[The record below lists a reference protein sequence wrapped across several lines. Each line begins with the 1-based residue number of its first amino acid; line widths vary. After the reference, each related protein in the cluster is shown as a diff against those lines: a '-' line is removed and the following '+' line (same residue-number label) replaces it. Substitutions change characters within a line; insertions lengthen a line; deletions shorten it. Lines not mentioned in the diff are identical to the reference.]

1 MEAPTIKSCDSICL
15 PPRLWSSWAMWWMQL
30 AGGNFLMEI
39 VLEFQN
45 RSQECWFGTGL
56 PDYQHGYPLNK
67 MHVYRILNSHNHHN
81 TFGFHSSCLLEELRR
96 FCFAF
101 ISHLWF
107 YLLCFH
113 QGFTKKHFTGFCSR
127 TWKSHLT
134 GCGHQGVPGILPPQV
149 FLQSTTNIGTIPS
162 NLPSRAVLFSFKWN
176 E

>member
-15 PPRLWSSWAMWWMQL
+15 PLRLWSSWAMWWMQL

-56 PDYQHGYPLNK
+56 PDYRHGYPLNK

-107 YLLCFH
+107 YFLCFH
-113 QGFTKKHFTGFCSR
+113 QGFTKKHFTGFYSGLGLETMKIPPNWVWTSR
-127 TWKSHLT
+127 SSRYTAST
-134 GCGHQGVPGILPPQV
+134 GTP
-149 FLQSTTNIGTIPS
+149 TKYNIH
-162 NLPSRAVLFSFKWN
+162 WN
-176 E
+176 NSKGSPK